1 MFSEIKYSLTLTF
14 VEYYV
19 SVYPYASDEP
29 GDLSF
34 DQGETVLVTKKDG
47 EWWTGVIG
55 SRTGIF
61 PFNYVQPPDIQVS
74 SYDEAPKVKFYL
86 LVYLFLTGS
95 FYQQLKSK

>member
-1 MFSEIKYSLTLTF
+1 MKYNLTLTF

-74 SYDEAPKVKFYL
+74 SQLSTKIQVLSFSLSVPNRF
-86 LVYLFLTGS
+86 FLSTT
-95 FYQQLKSK
+95 